1 MMADSE
7 LVDWKVA
14 LLGKNTVV
22 KKDLKMVVH
31 TAAAKE
37 KWMVVKRVGMS
48 VALTV
53 ALKVALKV
61 S

>member
-14 LLGKNTVV
+14 LLEKNTVV
-22 KKDLKMVVH
+22 KKD
-31 TAAAKE
+31 AKE